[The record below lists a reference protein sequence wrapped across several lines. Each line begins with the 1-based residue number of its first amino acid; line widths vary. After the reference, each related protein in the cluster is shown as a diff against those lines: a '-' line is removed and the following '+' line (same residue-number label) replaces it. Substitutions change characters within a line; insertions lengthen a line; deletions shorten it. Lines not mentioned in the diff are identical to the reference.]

1 MNKHNDSQAQNHN
14 NLSAPEAVAMK
25 EQKNQ
30 SVIGTLSP
38 DQDVKTNASQI
49 KVSSK
54 EEVLLSKAISRV
66 IPIAEIPKFVSRRP
80 KRALTIGAVL
90 ALIILLGASG
100 FVIWRLI
107 RVPNVGLYQ
116 VGSRQLLDEYA
127 GGGGIV
133 FPRQQLDIS
142 YPLAER
148 VVTVRVKAGD
158 QVVPN
163 QPLIQLDPTQINAQ
177 IAQAANDV
185 AAAQA
190 YLNSVSGLNNPITI
204 AQAQQAYQLAQNRY
218 NSLVA
223 QASSPTLNKGNL
235 ISPMRGVVTAVN
247 INPNEV
253 FAPNT
258 ILLTIMDQSTVIVHA
273 KIPLSNL
280 GQVSLGLPAVVTP
293 SALPNASFQGTVI
306 SVVPQADPQTD
317 TFEVQVEVKNPQQML
332 LPGMSAFVRIQG
344 KSQGFALPRGTVLNP
359 DQNPIV
365 FVVRNQHAYM
375 QRVHVVGRSVDTIF
389 VDAGVSPNDT
399 IVLVGLD
406 QLHDGQQVHV
416 TTIER

>member
-1 MNKHNDSQAQNHN
+1 MNKHDDPQARNHN
-14 NLSAPEAVAMK
+14 NPSVPEAVLMK
-25 EQKNQ
+25 EQEKQ
-30 SVIGTLSP
+30 SVTGTLLP
-38 DQDVKTNASQI
+38 DQEVKTNPSKIKAS
-49 KVSSK
+49 SG
-54 EEVLLSKAISRV
+54 EEVLLSKVISRV

-80 KRALTIGAVL
+80 KRALTIGALLV
-90 ALIILLGASG
+90 LIILLGASG
-100 FVIWRLI
+100 LAMWKLI
-107 RVPNVGLYQ
+107 KGVPNVGLYQ
-116 VGSRQLLDEYA
+116 VGAKKLVDEYA

-133 FPRQQLDIS
+133 FTRSQRGYELS
-142 YPLAER
+142 HC
-148 VVTVRVKAGD
+148 VRVKAGD

-163 QPLIQLDPTQINAQ
+163 QALIQLDPTQINAQ
-177 IAQAANDV
+177 IAQAADDV

-223 QASSPTLNKGNL
+223 QAASPTLNKGNI

-280 GQVSLGLPAVVTP
+280 GQVRLGLLVVVTP
-293 SALPNASFQGTVI
+293 SALPDTSFQGTVT
-306 SVVPQADPQTD
+306 SVIPQADPQTD

-344 KSQGFALPRGTVLNP
+344 KSQGFVLPRAAVLNP
-359 DQNPIV
+359 DQDAIV
-365 FVVRNQHAYM
+365 FIVRNQHAYM

-399 IVLVGLD
+399 IVLVGID
-406 QLHDGQQVHV
+406 QLHDGQQVNV